1 VRALA
6 VLLTACAGS
15 ASATRPP
22 PAPAPAPVV
31 AVAVADAEVEVEV
44 DAAPAAPGAGAA
56 CARADACAADARCLA
71 WTAGYC
77 AAACDAD
84 RACRGA
90 ATACVATPRLG
101 AVCARAC
108 ASDADCRVDD
118 GYVCDRSWHACLLP
132 NTAAIEPRRC
142 PPATEL
148 RDRGFGSA
156 SALGDGG
163 SDGVVA
169 GAAIRDPALAMVG
182 SATVAIADGMTWGS
196 AAVAVGG
203 EPAVIGVGAATV
215 TAWVR
220 TGSGGA
226 ALVVTTADGVVH
238 DDVAGDDCA
247 GDDSCPARPRLV
259 VAGNQLIVAYSGDLI
274 GTRVR
279 GAPLGGGGFG
289 AAATALVGRRGD
301 LAVGGDGRLH
311 AVAMRGGTGGAY
323 GAAQRVVEY
332 AWSKDGGRTFAPAV
346 RVSARDELIPAYFA
360 SPVIAVDDRHGW
372 MYVAYVRG
380 GGDAVWDIAVAASR
394 DRGATWS
401 RTTIGDGCAL
411 HAEPAL
417 AIDAATGALHVAFYD
432 TRAAVARFAHV
443 ACAPGAQRC
452 VERGTIGDVA
462 FAAFDTGRLD
472 ARWIGEATALVVDD
486 RRRVLHAAWVEPV
499 DVEGHVRAR
508 AFTASAPL

>member
-15 ASATRPP
+15 AGATRPQQP
-22 PAPAPAPVV
+22 PPPIVPGEA
-31 AVAVADAEVEVEV
+31 AVAIADADVEV
-44 DAAPAAPGAGAA
+44 DAAPGSPGAGAA
-56 CARADACAADARCLA
+56 CQRDEACAAGAACLA

-77 AAACDAD
+77 AVACDAD
-84 RACRGA
+84 RACPG
-90 ATACVATPRLG
+90 ATAACVPTPRLG

-108 ASDADCRVDD
+108 ASDGDCRTDD
-118 GYVCDRSWHACLLP
+118 GYVCDRVWHACLLP
-132 NTAAIEPRRC
+132 STAALVPRRC
-142 PPATEL
+142 PPATGEL

-156 SALGDGG
+156 TALP
-163 SDGVVA
+163 VA
-169 GAAIRDPALAMVG
+169 RDDEPSRDPALAMVG
-182 SATVAIADGMTWGS
+182 SAVLAIPSG
-196 AAVAVGG
+196 AVWPGDVVVGD
-203 EPAVIGVGAATV
+203 EPAAIGVGSAVVA
-215 TAWVR
+215 AWVSR
-220 TGSGGA
+220 GA
-226 ALVVTTADGVVH
+226 GRRGLVVTTADGAVH

-259 VAGNQLIVAYSGDLI
+259 AAGKQLVVAYSGDLI

-279 GAPLGGGGFG
+279 SAPIGGGAFG
-289 AAATALVGRRGD
+289 PPTTALVGRRGD

-372 MYVAYVRG
+372 MYAAYVRG
-380 GGDAVWDIAVAASR
+380 GGDAVWDIAIAVSR

-417 AIDAATGALHVAFYD
+417 AIDAVTGALHVAFYD
-432 TRAAVARFAHV
+432 TRATVARFAHV
-443 ACAPGAQRC
+443 VCAAGAQRC
-452 VERGTIGDVA
+452 ADRGAIGDVP

-472 ARWIGEATALVVDD
+472 ARWVGEATALLVDD
-486 RRRVLHAAWVEPV
+486 RRRVLHAAWTEPI
-499 DVEGHVRAR
+499 DVAGHIVAR
-508 AFTASAPL
+508 AFTATAPL